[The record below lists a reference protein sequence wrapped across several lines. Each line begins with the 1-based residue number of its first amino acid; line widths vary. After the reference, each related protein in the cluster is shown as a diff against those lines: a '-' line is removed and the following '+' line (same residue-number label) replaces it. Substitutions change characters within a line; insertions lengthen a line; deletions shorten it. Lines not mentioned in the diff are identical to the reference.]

1 MTVLSFRSRA
11 LCPIAPLPCRRHRP
25 VEPNE
30 GSRDTFRLVSQGIS
44 RGLLEQARS
53 GSPEALN
60 ELYERCAGRLLAFIR
75 LRLGRDL
82 RARLESR
89 DILQAT
95 LVKSLEHVG
104 ELKGNETRSVMAWLA
119 RIAEHEIR
127 DCADFHHRQ
136 RRDAAREMALD
147 TEAPLPALTRS
158 ALSRVIL
165 DEQAERLEA
174 ALESL
179 TPAHREII
187 LLRKFEELSFGE
199 IGRRLGKSDDAC
211 RMLLARAMT
220 ALTVKM
226 SEISR

>member
-1 MTVLSFRSRA
+1 MSVGTS
-11 LCPIAPLPCRRHRP
+11 
-25 VEPNE
+25 
-30 GSRDTFRLVSQGIS
+30 GRLLQ
-44 RGLLEQARS
+44 QAKS

-60 ELYERCAGRLLAFIR
+60 RLYEHCAGRLLALIR
-75 LRLGRDL
+75 LRLGKDL
-82 RARLESR
+82 RSRLESR

-95 LVKSLEHVG
+95 LLKSLEHLG
-104 ELKGNETRSVMAWLA
+104 ELKGNDTRSLMAWLA

-136 RRDAAREMALD
+136 RRDAAREMPID
-147 TEAPLPALTRS
+147 DEAPPPALTRS

-165 DEQAERLEA
+165 DEQGAQLEE

-179 TPAHREII
+179 SVSHREII
-187 LLRKFEELSFGE
+187 LLRKFEELSFAD
-199 IGRRLGKSDDAC
+199 IGRRLGKSEDAC

-220 ALTVKM
+220 ALTLKM

>member
-1 MTVLSFRSRA
+1 MSR
-11 LCPIAPLPCRRHRP
+11 R
-25 VEPNE
+25 
-30 GSRDTFRLVSQGIS
+30 RDTFPQVSLGLS
-44 RGLLEQARS
+44 RELLEQAKS

-60 ELYERCAGRLLAFIR
+60 HLYERCAGRLLAFIR

-82 RARLESR
+82 RSRLESR

-95 LVKSLEHVG
+95 LLKSLEHVG
-104 ELKGNETRSVMAWLA
+104 ELKADESRSVMAWLA

-136 RRDAAREMALD
+136 RRDAAREMALED
-147 TEAPLPALTRS
+147 DAPLPALTRS

-165 DEQAERLEA
+165 GEQAERLEQ

-179 TPAHREII
+179 SPAHRDVI
-187 LLRKFEELSFGE
+187 LLRKFEELSFAE
-199 IGRRLGKSDDAC
+199 IGQRLGKTEDAC

-220 ALTVKM
+220 ALTVNM
-226 SEISR
+226 SESPR